1 MSAAVKLEPE
11 NISVLIPRAAS
22 LFATAQYVPMPG
34 IANELLETAVK
45 DYEKVFQLQQGY
57 FKQLSAHARGELLI
71 ALAAGWHRLGKPDK
85 AREYFLL
92 LTKEAPSTPHAT
104 TARTWL
110 EKQTLP
116 ARISCA
122 GCHAQ

>member
-1 MSAAVKLEPE
+1 M
-11 NISVLIPRAAS
+11 LIPRAAS
-22 LFATAQYVPMPG
+22 LFAAAQYVPVPG

-57 FKQLSAHARGELLI
+57 FKNLSAHARGELLI
-71 ALAAGWHRLGKPDK
+71 ALAAGWHRLGNPDK

-92 LTKEAPSTPHAT
+92 LAKEAPGTRHAA
-104 TARTWL
+104 TAQTWL
-110 EKQTLP
+110 EKKTLP